1 MALQIEPSKKQPSM
15 WPITRWFEKSCYVPA
30 AKDPGLPAFPHH
42 STTNGL
48 RPPNAAG
55 SMHQEANCQQ
65 QPTAFT
71 ALQVLSKSLQK
82 HMMLRVLS
90 EGNQHQVKIQGM
102 KLLNRKMAL
111 NTCTEAIKLGV
122 YIWMDLA
129 PITSMTCNKSWSSL
143 DHSNSKH
150 PKKNK

>member
-15 WPITRWFEKSCYVPA
+15 WPITRWFEKSFFSA

-65 QPTAFT
+65 QPTAFA
-71 ALQVLSKSLQK
+71 ALQVLSKRWKNTNWCERVYLRQSTSSENTRNEVVESKNSFK
-82 HMMLRVLS
+82 HLYN
-90 EGNQHQVKIQGM
+90 GNKPGEYRFGWTKGTYHFHDMQQILEFFRPFQFQ
-102 KLLNRKMAL
+102 
-111 NTCTEAIKLGV
+111 TPE
-122 YIWMDLA
+122 
-129 PITSMTCNKSWSSL
+129 
-143 DHSNSKH
+143 
-150 PKKNK
+150 KK